1 MPNFIVINI
10 VDETSKLAL
19 DAIVDQTEPIIKV
32 LKLELAGSEE
42 RSSQEIVLTPEL
54 IEEIPSQTTPPSL
67 RRVLYH
73 QMGPCLPYKERHLV
87 SR

>member
-10 VDETSKLAL
+10 VDDTSKLAL

-54 IEEIPSQTTPPSL
+54 IEEIPSQATL
-67 RRVLYH
+67 RRL
-73 QMGPCLPYKERHLV
+73 
-87 SR
+87 